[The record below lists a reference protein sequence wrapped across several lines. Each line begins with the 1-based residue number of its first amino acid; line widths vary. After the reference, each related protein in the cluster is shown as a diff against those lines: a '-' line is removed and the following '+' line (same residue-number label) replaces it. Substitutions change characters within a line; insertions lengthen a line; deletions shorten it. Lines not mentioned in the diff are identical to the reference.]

1 MNRQQ
6 VSRGSLARHGFSNSA
21 AAQQTIANRPGD
33 WLPLL
38 EILAAA
44 GDPDLALL
52 GLDRLVERADGL
64 FPRLHRD
71 RQLARRLIAVL
82 GASSRL
88 QQHLINHPEQVGLL
102 AAPTRRHTAGQW
114 RAEMMAAVGAIP
126 DDQQPTATG
135 DPDLAADALRI
146 AYLGGLLLVTARD
159 LTAPDPLAQMPDIAG
174 ELSDLAAAV
183 LESALAIARLRSG
196 SDTGCRLAVIALG
209 KCGAG
214 EMNYASDVDVLFVAA
229 AATGTAERLAADV
242 MRICSAH
249 TGAGTLFQVD
259 AGLRP
264 EGTAGPLVRTLDS
277 HRGYYQKW
285 AKDWEFQAMLK
296 ARPVAGDREL
306 GAGFIE
312 MITPMVWQ
320 VAEHER
326 FIADTQRMRQRVI
339 DHIPART
346 GRRELKLG
354 EGGLRDVEFAV
365 QLLQLVHGRA
375 DERLRIT
382 STLGGLQALID
393 YGYVGR
399 GDGAEFGLAY
409 RFLRSLEHRIQ
420 LYRLQRTHVLPTG
433 EDDLRRIG
441 RLMGYQDPAAE
452 LQRQWQTT
460 ARQVRRLHRRL
471 FYSPLLD
478 AVASIPSAELRL
490 TQQAAEDRLQALGY
504 HDSRA
509 ALQHIR
515 ALTQGVTRQ
524 AEIQRQLLPAMLG
537 WFADRPNPDHG
548 LLAFRQTSQALG
560 QSSWYLRALRDEGA
574 MAQRLAHVLASSR
587 YAVNLLQRAPEAVQM
602 LADDTQLQARTT
614 ADLRTEMITAARR
627 QPNAEQGVTAI
638 RAVRR
643 RELFRIAVADL
654 GDRLDVGAVGAALS
668 DLACATID
676 AALWVIR
683 QQMAGDLPEGEQLP
697 ALAVIA
703 LGRWG
708 GHEMG
713 YGSDVDA
720 MFVLADDAGRADQA
734 RLGIEIIT
742 QLRRLLRQPSADP
755 GMSID
760 VDLRPEGRD
769 GALARTLTAYRTYY
783 QRWAASWELQALV
796 RAQPGAGDQQLGQD
810 WIEAI
815 DQVRW
820 PQRLATAQVTE
831 IRQLK
836 ARMESE
842 RIPRGTDPGKHLKFG
857 PGGLADVEW
866 TIQLLQLRHAG
877 SYPELRTPHTI
888 EVLHAARQADLI
900 DAESADALESAWL
913 LASRIRNQSMLV
925 RGKASDTFPSD
936 PRELAAVAELIG
948 YDSGQG
954 SHLMADYRRVARRA
968 RRVTEDL
975 FWRG

>member
-1 MNRQQ
+1 MDRQQ
-6 VSRGSLARHGFSNSA
+6 VSRGSLARLGFNDSQA
-21 AAQQTIANRPGD
+21 VLRAIDTRPAD

-38 EILAAA
+38 DLLAAA
-44 GDPDLALL
+44 GDPDMALL
-52 GLDRLVERADGL
+52 GVERLAERADDL
-64 FPRLHRD
+64 FPRLHRNQ
-71 RQLARRLIAVL
+71 QLARRLIAIL
-82 GASSRL
+82 GASTRL
-88 QQHLINHPEQVGLL
+88 QQHIINHPEQVDLL
-102 AAPTRRHTAGQW
+102 AVPGRRRTAGQW
-114 RAEMMAAVGAIP
+114 RAELLTAVGAVP

-135 DPDLAADALRI
+135 DPDHAADVLRVG
-146 AYLGGLLLVTARD
+146 YLGALLLVTARD
-159 LTAPDPLAQMPDIAG
+159 LTAPDPLAVMPDIAA

-196 SDTGCRLAVIALG
+196 SDGSCRLAVIALG
-209 KCGAG
+209 KCGAR
-214 EMNYASDVDVLFVAA
+214 ELNYASDVDVLFVAA
-229 AATGTAERLAADV
+229 SATGAAERLAADL

-277 HRGYYQKW
+277 HRGYYQNW

-296 ARPVAGDREL
+296 ARPVAGDHEL
-306 GAGFIE
+306 GAGFIQ

-320 VAEHER
+320 VAEHEG
-326 FIADTQRMRQRVI
+326 FITQTQRMRQRVI
-339 DHIPART
+339 EHIPART

-375 DERLRIT
+375 DERLRIS
-382 STLGGLQALID
+382 STLDGLQALID

-399 GDGAEFGLAY
+399 TDGAGFGLAY
-409 RFLRSLEHRIQ
+409 RFLRTLEHRIQ
-420 LYRLQRTHVLPTG
+420 LYRLQRTHVLPTS

-452 LQRQWQTT
+452 LLRQWRTT
-460 ARQVRRLHRRL
+460 AQQVRRLHRRL

-478 AVASIPSAELRL
+478 AVASIGSAELRL
-490 TQQAAEDRLQALGY
+490 TRQAAEDRLQALGY
-504 HDSRA
+504 HDPRA

-515 ALTQGVTRQ
+515 ALTQGITRQ

-587 YAVNLLQRAPEAVQM
+587 YAVNLLQRAPETVQM
-602 LADDTQLQARTT
+602 LADEDQLQVRTT
-614 ADLRTEMITAARR
+614 ADLRAEMITAARR
-627 QPNAEQGVTAI
+627 QPNSEKAVTAI
-638 RAVRR
+638 RAIRR
-643 RELFRIAVADL
+643 RELFRIAIADL
-654 GDRLDVGAVGAALS
+654 GDRLDVVAVGAALS
-668 DLACATID
+668 GLTSATID
-676 AALWVIR
+676 AALWAIR
-683 QQMAGDLPEGEQLP
+683 HQLADDLPDGERIP
-697 ALAVIA
+697 ELAVIA

-713 YGSDVDA
+713 YGSDADA
-720 MFVLADDAGRADQA
+720 MFVVADAAGQPDRTRFALQT
-734 RLGIEIIT
+734 IT
-742 QLRRLLRQPSADP
+742 QLRRLLSLPSADP
-755 GMSID
+755 GLSID

-769 GALARTLTAYRTYY
+769 GALARTPDAYRTYY
-783 QRWAASWELQALV
+783 RRWAASWEMQALL
-796 RAQPGAGDQQLGQD
+796 RAQPGAGDQRLGHD
-810 WIEAI
+810 VLDVI
-815 DQVRW
+815 DAVRW
-820 PQRLATAQVTE
+820 PHELSPTQLTQ

-866 TIQLLQLRHAG
+866 TVQLLQLRYGWDHPAM
-877 SYPELRTPHTI
+877 RTTQTI
-888 EVLHAARQADLI
+888 EALHAAGQAELI
-900 DAESADALESAWL
+900 ETGAADALESAWL

-925 RGKASDTFPSD
+925 RGKASDTFPGD
-936 PRELAAVAELIG
+936 PRELAAVAELLG
-948 YDSGQG
+948 YGPGQG
-954 SHLMADYRRVARRA
+954 SHLMADYQRVARRA
-968 RRVTEDL
+968 RRVTDDV
-975 FWRG
+975 FWHG